1 MESVS
6 CEKVEEA
13 SCKVQCGEEVP
24 MPTLPLLFK
33 KMELSGFVEVA
44 HLEFAL
50 PLPPPPT
57 HVPFTAQQPAVKF
70 TPFAKDE
77 VAALEEKS
85 ALEIVVDAF
94 VMEKRVVVAKMS
106 EELAMKK
113 EPSWEVRTM
122 CF

>member
-1 MESVS
+1 
-6 CEKVEEA
+6 
-13 SCKVQCGEEVP
+13 

-44 HLEFAL
+44 HLAFD
-50 PLPPPPT
+50 PPPT
-57 HVPFTAQQPAVKF
+57 QVPLKEKHPPVRL
-70 TPFAKDE
+70 TPLANDE

-94 VMEKRVVVAKMS
+94 VMEKRVVVAKTS